1 MAQLLVDVT
10 PFKPT
15 IRESKTRPGVFEVEG
30 VMQRA
35 KAENQNGRVY
45 SKDILVREAKKY
57 MEEFVKRG
65 NAFGELDHPESPVV
79 SLKNAS
85 HVVKDLYWK
94 GDDLMG
100 KVELLNTPAGNIV
113 KEIIKAGHTIGI
125 SSRGTGSV
133 HQTNEGQLEVQPDFE
148 LVCWDFVS
156 NPSTHGAFMN
166 PIALQEGKIKV
177 SKYQN
182 LDSII
187 ISQEKEW
194 ESFRVVA
201 GNLVNLKV
209 E

>member
-10 PFKPT
+10 PFKSVL
-15 IRESKTRPGVFEVEG
+15 RESKTKPGTFEVEG

-45 SKDILVREAKKY
+45 AKEILVREAKKY
-57 MEEFVKRG
+57 VDEFVKRG

-85 HVVKDLYWK
+85 HIVKELWWD

-133 HQTNEGQLEVQPDFE
+133 EQTNEGKLEVQPDFD

-166 PIALQEGKIKV
+166 PV
-177 SKYQN
+177 SLNESKAK
-182 LDSII
+182 LPKFFHVESII
-187 ISQEKEW
+187 NDIL
-194 ESFRVVA
+194 RA
-201 GNLVNLKV
+201 
-209 E
+209 

>member
-10 PFKPT
+10 PFRPT
-15 IRESKTRPGVFEVEG
+15 IREAKGRPGVFEVEG

-45 SKDILVREAKKY
+45 KKEILEREAQKY
-57 MEEFVKRG
+57 MEDFVKRG

-85 HVVKDLYWK
+85 HIVKDLYWK

-133 HQTNEGQLEVQPDFE
+133 QQTNEGHLEVQDDFE

-166 PIALQEGKIKV
+166 PVSLQEGKVKV
-177 SKYQN
+177 SKFHS

-187 ISQEKEW
+187 NDIL
-194 ESFRVVA
+194 RA
-201 GNLVNLKV
+201 
-209 E
+209 

>member
-10 PFKPT
+10 PFKSVLK
-15 IRESKTRPGVFEVEG
+15 ESKTKPGTFEVEG

-35 KAENQNGRVY
+35 VAENQNGRVY
-45 SKDILVREAKKY
+45 SKDILMSEAKKY
-57 MEEFVKRG
+57 VTEFVDRG

-85 HVVKDLYWK
+85 HIVKELYWK

-113 KEIIKAGHTIGI
+113 KEIIRAGHTIGI

-133 HQTNEGQLEVQPDFE
+133 QQTNEGQLEVQPDFE

-166 PIALQEGKIKV
+166 PVSLNESKGKV
-177 SKYQN
+177 RKYFAV
-182 LDSII
+182 
-187 ISQEKEW
+187 
-194 ESFRVVA
+194 ESVINDILRA
-201 GNLVNLKV
+201 
-209 E
+209 

>member
-1 MAQLLVDVT
+1 MAQLLVNVT
-10 PFKPT
+10 PFRPT
-15 IRESKTRPGVFEVEG
+15 ITESKSKPGVFEVEG

-35 KAENQNGRVY
+35 SAENQNGRVY
-45 SKDILVREAKKY
+45 KKEILEREAKKY
-57 MEEFVKRG
+57 VDEFVNRG

-85 HVVKDLYWK
+85 HIVKELYWK

-133 HQTNEGQLEVQPDFE
+133 QQTNEGTLEVQPDFE

-166 PIALQEGKIKV
+166 PVSLQGGKVKV

-182 LDSII
+182 IDSII
-187 ISQEKEW
+187 NDIL
-194 ESFRVVA
+194 RA
-201 GNLVNLKV
+201 
-209 E
+209 

>member
-10 PFKPT
+10 PFRPT
-15 IRESKTRPGVFEVEG
+15 IRESKNKPGVFEVEG

-35 KAENQNGRVY
+35 SAENQNGRVY
-45 SKDILVREAKKY
+45 KKEILEREAKKY
-57 MEEFVKRG
+57 MDEFVKRG

-85 HVVKDLYWK
+85 HIVKDLYWK

-133 HQTNEGQLEVQPDFE
+133 QQTNEGTLEVQPDFE

-166 PIALQEGKIKV
+166 PVSLQEGKVKV
-177 SKYQN
+177 FKYNN

-187 ISQEKEW
+187 NDIL
-194 ESFRVVA
+194 RA
-201 GNLVNLKV
+201 
-209 E
+209 

>member
-15 IRESKTRPGVFEVEG
+15 IRESKERPGVFEVEG
-30 VMQRA
+30 ILQRA
-35 KAENQNGRVY
+35 DAKNQNGRVY
-45 SKDILVREAKKY
+45 DKAILERECNKY

-85 HVVKDLYWK
+85 HIVKDLYWK
-94 GDDLMG
+94 GNDLMG

-133 HQTNEGQLEVQPDFE
+133 QQTNEGTLEVQPDFE

-166 PIALQEGKIKV
+166 PVQLQEGKVKV
-177 SKYQN
+177 SRYGN

-187 ISQEKEW
+187 NDIL
-194 ESFRVVA
+194 RA
-201 GNLVNLKV
+201 
-209 E
+209 

>member
-10 PFKPT
+10 PFKSVL
-15 IRESKTRPGVFEVEG
+15 RESKERPGVFEVEG

-57 MEEFVKRG
+57 MEEFVDRG

-100 KVELLNTPAGNIV
+100 KIELLNTPAGNIV
-113 KEIIKAGHTIGI
+113 KEIVKAGHTIGI

-133 HQTNEGQLEVQPDFE
+133 NQTNEGTLEVQDDFD

-166 PIALQEGKIKV
+166 PVSLNESKQQT
-177 SKYQN
+177 SKYNN

-187 ISQEKEW
+187 NDIL
-194 ESFRVVA
+194 RA
-201 GNLVNLKV
+201 
-209 E
+209 

>member
-1 MAQLLVDVT
+1 LDKIMAQLLVDVT
-10 PFKPT
+10 PFRPT

-45 SKDILVREAKKY
+45 KKEILEREAKKY
-57 MEEFVKRG
+57 MDEFVKRG

-85 HVVKDLYWK
+85 HIVKDLYWK

-133 HQTNEGQLEVQPDFE
+133 QQTNEGQLEVQPDFE

-166 PIALQEGKIKV
+166 PVSLQEGKVKV
-177 SKYQN
+177 SKYHN
-182 LDSII
+182 LDSVINDI
-187 ISQEKEW
+187 L
-194 ESFRVVA
+194 RA
-201 GNLVNLKV
+201 
-209 E
+209 

>member
-57 MEEFVKRG
+57 VEEFVKRG

-85 HVVKDLYWK
+85 HIVKDLYWK

-100 KVELLNTPAGNIV
+100 RVELLNTPAGNIV

-133 HQTNEGQLEVQPDFE
+133 NQTNEGHLEVQDDFD

-166 PIALQEGKIKV
+166 PISLQEGKVKV

-182 LDSII
+182 LNSII
-187 ISQEKEW
+187 NDIL
-194 ESFRVVA
+194 RA
-201 GNLVNLKV
+201 
-209 E
+209 

>member
-85 HVVKDLYWK
+85 HIVKELYWK

-133 HQTNEGQLEVQPDFE
+133 NQTNEGHLEVQPDFE

-166 PIALQEGKIKV
+166 PVSLQEGKVKV

-182 LDSII
+182 LDLII
-187 ISQEKEW
+187 NDIL
-194 ESFRVVA
+194 RA
-201 GNLVNLKV
+201 
-209 E
+209 

>member
-1 MAQLLVDVT
+1 MAELLVDVT
-10 PFKPT
+10 PFRPT
-15 IRESKTRPGVFEVEG
+15 IKESKTKPGVFEVEG

-35 KAENQNGRVY
+35 SAQNQNGRVY
-45 SKDILVREAKKY
+45 AKPILERETKRY
-57 MEEFVKRG
+57 TDEFVKNG

-85 HVVKDLYWK
+85 HIVKELWWK

-100 KVELLNTPAGNIV
+100 RVELLNTPAGNIV

-133 HQTNEGQLEVQPDFE
+133 QQTNEGTLEVQPDFE

-166 PIALQEGKIKV
+166 PVSLSEGVQKV
-177 SKYQN
+177 TKYQN

-187 ISQEKEW
+187 NDIL
-194 ESFRVVA
+194 RA
-201 GNLVNLKV
+201 
-209 E
+209 

>member
-15 IRESKTRPGVFEVEG
+15 LRESKERPGVFEVEG

-35 KAENQNGRVY
+35 KAQNQNGRVY
-45 SKDILVREAKKY
+45 SKSILERECSKY
-57 MEEFVKRG
+57 IKEFVENG

-85 HVVKDLYWK
+85 HIVKELWWK

-100 KVELLNTPAGNIV
+100 RVELLNTPAGNIV
-113 KEIIKAGHTIGI
+113 KEICKAGHTIGI

-133 HQTNEGQLEVQPDFE
+133 QQTNEGTLEVQPDFE

-166 PIALQEGKIKV
+166 PVALNEGKIKV
-177 SKYQN
+177 SKFAN
-182 LDSII
+182 LDNII
-187 ISQEKEW
+187 NDIL
-194 ESFRVVA
+194 RA
-201 GNLVNLKV
+201 
-209 E
+209 

>member
-10 PFKPT
+10 PFRPT
-15 IRESKTRPGVFEVEG
+15 IKESKSKPGVFEVEG

-35 KAENQNGRVY
+35 SAENQNGRVY
-45 SKDILVREAKKY
+45 KKEILERECSKYLK
-57 MEEFVKRG
+57 EFVKRG

-85 HVVKDLYWK
+85 HVVKDLWWK

-133 HQTNEGQLEVQPDFE
+133 QQTNEGQLEVQPDFE

-177 SKYQN
+177 SKYTN

-187 ISQEKEW
+187 NDIL
-194 ESFRVVA
+194 RA
-201 GNLVNLKV
+201 
-209 E
+209 